1 MRIPVKNA
9 EIARYI
15 QSISLR
21 FATLLHTAM
30 FDGLKNKWKVGG
42 WQLLLI
48 LCTFALGGSMCGY
61 LGRKVLSLFPLEKG
75 VLWFIVY
82 ILLITLLW
90 PICVLVI
97 SIPFGQFAFFKNYLQ
112 RIWKRMTG
120 KKTS

>member
-1 MRIPVKNA
+1 
-9 EIARYI
+9 
-15 QSISLR
+15 
-21 FATLLHTAM
+21 M